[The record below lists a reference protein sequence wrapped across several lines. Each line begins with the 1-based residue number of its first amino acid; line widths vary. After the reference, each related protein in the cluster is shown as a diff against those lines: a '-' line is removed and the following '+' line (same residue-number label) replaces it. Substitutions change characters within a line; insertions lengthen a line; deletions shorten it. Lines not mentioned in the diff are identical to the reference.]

1 MERMSN
7 KKDVVIVGTV
17 IKVIK
22 VNPKD
27 LTLGACLLNYL
38 NNKVKKSK
46 LRKTQDK
53 LVYNLTIETQKDK
66 Q

>member
-7 KKDVVIVGTV
+7 KKDVVIVGT
-17 IKVIK
+17 VIK